1 MGHLLAADSSF
12 AILWQSKKF
21 LNFVKIHKNWF
32 ARPVQWQPRQ
42 STLSQIQLI
51 WLKLVCNKCLY
62 SSHVWDKALWSW
74 FKMATLWSWVQTLD
88 QVTRSKSAV
97 SQVHLSRGLL
107 SQVFAPVSVHTPWMQ
122 PIRTTYCMNDKWYAA
137 EFWLLG
143 VWGFFWGGRINMKT
157 GTRSHWRCD
166 LKSQQTP
173 GC

>member
-1 MGHLLAADSSF
+1 
-12 AILWQSKKF
+12 
-21 LNFVKIHKNWF
+21 
-32 ARPVQWQPRQ
+32 
-42 STLSQIQLI
+42 
-51 WLKLVCNKCLY
+51 
-62 SSHVWDKALWSW
+62 
-74 FKMATLWSWVQTLD
+74 MATLWSWVQTLD

-122 PIRTTYCMNDKWYAA
+122 LIRTTYCMNDKWYAA

-173 GC
+173 GCWRGEYIFNCLQIFSKSNKLGDVNEGMYFEKPENIFKSQQTWGCLRRKIFSTEPLVLSD